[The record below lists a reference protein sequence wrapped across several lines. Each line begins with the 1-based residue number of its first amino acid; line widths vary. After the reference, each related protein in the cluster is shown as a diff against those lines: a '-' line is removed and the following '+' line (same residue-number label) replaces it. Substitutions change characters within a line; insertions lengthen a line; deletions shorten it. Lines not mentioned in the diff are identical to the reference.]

1 MPLFGRRGRDDVPDQ
16 SALNAQASVDS
27 LVAGGLPLFAHER
40 LKLAAVFTGDLSVD
54 DFALAQLQG
63 VEPIAQVMG
72 SSVYHVGWQR
82 SPGSSWS
89 APTGTQE
96 LTTVSHAWNEARR
109 LAFDRLR
116 QEAAL
121 VGG

>member
-1 MPLFGRRGRDDVPDQ
+1 MPLFGRRGRDEADHKP
-16 SALNAQASVDS
+16 ALNAQQASIDA
-27 LVAGGLPLFAHER
+27 LVAGGLPLRAHER
-40 LKLAAVFTGDLSVD
+40 LHQASVFTGDLSVS
-54 DFALAQLQG
+54 DFALARLQG

-89 APTGTQE
+89 AQSGTQE
-96 LTTVSHAWNEARR
+96 LTVVSHAWNEARR

-116 QEAAL
+116 PA
-121 VGG
+121 